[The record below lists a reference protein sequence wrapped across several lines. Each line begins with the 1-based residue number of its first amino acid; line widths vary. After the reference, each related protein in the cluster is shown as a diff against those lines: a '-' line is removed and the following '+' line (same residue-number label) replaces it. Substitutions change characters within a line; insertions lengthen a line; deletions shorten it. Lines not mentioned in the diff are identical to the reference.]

1 MGEGTRWGSR
11 RHRQKQTCIGGYV
24 RMLCFVYYSGKFM
37 ERRGTFAA
45 TNIRWRLQTKK
56 PQGPQLYL
64 LGISLIRQSPTC
76 ALQVKTPTEQYQV
89 DGDGGEAA
97 GTDTNELELGLG
109 QEVMFYHYG
118 EFKRGL
124 AHVWI
129 RHCFSQ
135 IVPPPLDMAY
145 TCHCS
150 FHLLIISW
158 DCLCHYPPPFR
169 YLCWC
174 HLLNY
179 FHFVWLFPRFIWH
192 HMRQLLREN

>member
-1 MGEGTRWGSR
+1 MGKPEAQTETDLYWGICQDAMFCLLFWQIYGKERNFCCNKHQMKATDQKASR
-11 RHRQKQTCIGGYV
+11 
-24 RMLCFVYYSGKFM
+24 
-37 ERRGTFAA
+37 
-45 TNIRWRLQTKK
+45 
-56 PQGPQLYL
+56 QLFL

-129 RHCFSQ
+129 RHCLSQ

-169 YLCWC
+169 YLC
-174 HLLNY
+174 
-179 FHFVWLFPRFIWH
+179 
-192 HMRQLLREN
+192 

>member
-1 MGEGTRWGSR
+1 MTCTTVDGTCEMLLGRWVRAPGGEAGGTDRNRLVLGDMSGCYVLFIILANLWKGEELLL
-11 RHRQKQTCIGGYV
+11 QQTSDEGYRPKSLKAV
-24 RMLCFVYYSGKFM
+24 VS
-37 ERRGTFAA
+37 
-45 TNIRWRLQTKK
+45 I
-56 PQGPQLYL
+56 
-64 LGISLIRQSPTC
+64 GISLIRQSPTC

-169 YLCWC
+169 YLC
-174 HLLNY
+174 
-179 FHFVWLFPRFIWH
+179 
-192 HMRQLLREN
+192 